1 MRTFVT
7 FGILAALLLAATA
20 TTAIS
25 LNIKL
30 ALAFAPPS
38 CAGCG
43 ASNLSPG
50 KEAQN
55 SETGGQNA
63 KAFAP
68 GQEAEFPFP
77 TCQGCAKDFAPG
89 QEALKA
95 GIIGPELKK

>member
-1 MRTFVT
+1 MRTFLT
-7 FGILAALLLAATA
+7 FGILAVLLLAATA

-30 ALAFAPPS
+30 AFALSPPT
-38 CAGCG
+38 CTNCG
-43 ASNLSPG
+43 ASILSPG
-50 KEAQN
+50 IEAKN

-68 GQEAEFPFP
+68 GQEAKIAIF
-77 TCQGCAKDFAPG
+77 CQGCAKDFAPG

>member
-30 ALAFAPPS
+30 ALALGVPCS
-38 CAGCG
+38 NCG
-43 ASNLSPG
+43 ASILSPG
-50 KEAQN
+50 KETQN

-68 GQEAEFPFP
+68 GQQAEFPFP
-77 TCQGCAKDFAPG
+77 TCGGCAKDFAPG
-89 QEALKA
+89 QQALKA